1 MMVRVMFDVLFIFY
15 FKMIVFKGLCTVKYL
30 VCTFKYEKIYNF
42 ISLSNIM
49 KKKKIIEL
57 TMAAESEDNYV
68 ELNSLLDPDDPFN
81 NLVNEISKKIK
92 KRNK

>member
-1 MMVRVMFDVLFIFY
+1 
-15 FKMIVFKGLCTVKYL
+15 
-30 VCTFKYEKIYNF
+30 
-42 ISLSNIM
+42 M